1 MDGQGWTWWS
11 QGRMYKEIIIII
23 MKFQI
28 RIYLVLLNNE
38 DPEVLGYKTLRLKRH
53 SNLLQK
59 EYGTRSLSAY
69 DLHVW
74 RPLK

>member
-1 MDGQGWTWWS
+1 
-11 QGRMYKEIIIII
+11 

-38 DPEVLGYKTLRLKRH
+38 DPEVLGYKTLRRKRH

-59 EYGTRSLSAY
+59 
-69 DLHVW
+69 
-74 RPLK
+74 K